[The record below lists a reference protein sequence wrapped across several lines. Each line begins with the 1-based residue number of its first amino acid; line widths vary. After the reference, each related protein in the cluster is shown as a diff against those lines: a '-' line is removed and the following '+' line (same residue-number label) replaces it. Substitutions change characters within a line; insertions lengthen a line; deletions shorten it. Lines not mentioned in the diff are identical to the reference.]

1 MATIRRTTTTL
12 KTPQRT
18 LPSLNQPNRGGRA
31 PEGPTTLP
39 ELPPDESPPDNEW
52 PDVPVDPEI
61 EAEAAENVVIP
72 VGVEQLERSREMQA
86 MGIAN
91 WVAAHD
97 ERTPEE
103 LESHAVQGVGP
114 LER

>member
-1 MATIRRTTTTL
+1 MATVKRTTTT
-12 KTPQRT
+12 TVQARRTT
-18 LPSLNQPNRGGRA
+18 LPPLEQSPSRLGGRVDSPGQL
-31 PEGPTTLP
+31 PEGP
-39 ELPPDESPPDNEW
+39 PDNQW
-52 PDVPVDPEI
+52 PDVPVDPESEI
-61 EAEAAENVVIP
+61 EGAPSEVVP
-72 VGVEQLERSREMQA
+72 VGVEQLERSQEMQA

-103 LESHAVQGVGP
+103 LESRSVQGVGP

>member
-1 MATIRRTTTTL
+1 MATIKRTTSTTV
-12 KTPQRT
+12 QARRT
-18 LPSLNQPNRGGRA
+18 LPSLNQRGGRA
-31 PEGPTTLP
+31 PEEPTTLP
-39 ELPPDESPPDNEW
+39 ELPPDAPDNEW

-61 EAEAAENVVIP
+61 EADAPSEVVP

-103 LESHAVQGVGP
+103 LESHAVPGVSP